1 MNDVNLVFI
10 SLRFVSVVLVKPGVD
25 TVDSHLKHVLK

>member
-25 TVDSHLKHVLK
+25 TVDSRLKHVFK